1 MSIEKFNEV
10 HKFIT
15 NLDDDDIVRGNTKKD
30 ESSELFFP
38 KIDSIDSNPD
48 KATTTYLY
56 VRTGFFGKLWQKIF
70 SGSEGAKQ
78 RREEGKTAIME
89 AIDQLKNIHDDNIK
103 INKNIEESIEKIKNL
118 TADTS
123 KDFDTVQLKLQFRI
137 LSIYANKNLDEN
149 EISLSSGTPYTREN
163 NPENT
168 TIETD
173 NNKRGA
179 ADSAPNSM
187 GESTLNMNLADEVD
201 SIFNGEN
208 AQHSLSTETSNPAI
222 KPNQK
227 DINSEL
233 DSHKNKNVHVLEADK
248 ETTISSPVIK
258 DVKKESKDKFGLISI
273 KESRPIFV
281 NNHELGVFC
290 ADAYIAPEF
299 YSNKINLL
307 DKINGQG
314 SPVTENLI
322 TSSDTLKI
330 TSGTQKLLEIG
341 ESIHNKRPFYKLTA
355 SAPDFEFKI
364 ERDLTKSELIIYK
377 KACSDYQAEL
387 LKIYSD
393 TFDKLLELQ
402 QENSDSP
409 IRTIALIPLARQA
422 GQLREIEIEVL
433 VSYLTLF
440 QQLHPEVR
448 IAIVTN
454 SEAKRTAIVD
464 AFKSQ

>member
-1 MSIEKFNEV
+1 VSIEKFNEI
-10 HKFIT
+10 HNFLSKLT
-15 NLDDDDIVRGNTKKD
+15 DDDIVRGNARKD
-30 ESSELFFP
+30 ESSELLFP
-38 KIDSIDSNPD
+38 KIDSTESKPD
-48 KATTTYLY
+48 KATTKYLY
-56 VRTGFFGKLWQKIF
+56 VRTGFFGKLWQIIF

-78 RREEGKTAIME
+78 RREEGKAAIME
-89 AIDQLKNIHDDNIK
+89 AIDHLTNIHDHDEI
-103 INKNIEESIEKIKNL
+103 IKNIL
-118 TADTS
+118 TLTKDTS
-123 KDFDTVQLKLQFRI
+123 KDFDTAKLKQQFRL
-137 LSIYANKNLDEN
+137 LSIQVKQNLDEN
-149 EISLSSGTPYTREN
+149 EISLRSDAPVTIDH
-163 NPENT
+163 NPENPT
-168 TIETD
+168 TKTD
-173 NNKRGA
+173 NNKIGTV
-179 ADSAPNSM
+179 DSAPNNI
-187 GESTLNMNLADEVD
+187 GESILNMNLADEVD
-201 SIFNGEN
+201 SIFKDEN
-208 AQHSLSTETSNPAI
+208 A
-222 KPNQK
+222 
-227 DINSEL
+227 
-233 DSHKNKNVHVLEADK
+233 K
-248 ETTISSPVIK
+248 ESTISTPVIK
-258 DVKKESKDKFGLISI
+258 DIKKESKDKFGLISI
-273 KESRPIFV
+273 NESRPIFV

-299 YSNKINLL
+299 YSNRINLL

-314 SPVTENLI
+314 SPVAENSVF
-322 TSSDTLKI
+322 SSGILKI
-330 TSGTQKLLEIG
+330 TSGTQKILELG

-355 SAPDFEFKI
+355 IAPDFEFKI
-364 ERDLTKSELIIYK
+364 ERDLTKPELIIYK

>member
-1 MSIEKFNEV
+1 VSIEKFNEI
-10 HKFIT
+10 HNFLSKLT
-15 NLDDDDIVRGNTKKD
+15 DDDIVRGNARKD
-30 ESSELFFP
+30 ESSELLFP
-38 KIDSIDSNPD
+38 KIASNESKAD
-48 KATTTYLY
+48 KAITTYLY

-78 RREEGKTAIME
+78 RREEGKAAIME
-89 AIDQLKNIHDDNIK
+89 AIDHLTNIHDHDEI
-103 INKNIEESIEKIKNL
+103 IKNIL
-118 TADTS
+118 TLTKDTS
-123 KDFDTVQLKLQFRI
+123 KDFDTAKLKQQFRL
-137 LSIYANKNLDEN
+137 LSIQVKQNLDEN
-149 EISLSSGTPYTREN
+149 EISLRSDTPVTIDH
-163 NPENT
+163 NPENPT
-168 TIETD
+168 KKKD
-173 NNKRGA
+173 NNKIGTV
-179 ADSAPNSM
+179 DSAPNNI
-187 GESTLNMNLADEVD
+187 GESILNMNLADEVD
-201 SIFNGEN
+201 SIFKDEN
-208 AQHSLSTETSNPAI
+208 A
-222 KPNQK
+222 
-227 DINSEL
+227 
-233 DSHKNKNVHVLEADK
+233 K
-248 ETTISSPVIK
+248 ESTISSPVIK
-258 DVKKESKDKFGLISI
+258 DIKKESKDKFGLISI
-273 KESRPIFV
+273 NESRPIFV

-314 SPVTENLI
+314 SPVAENLI

-330 TSGTQKLLEIG
+330 TSGTQKLLEVG

-355 SAPDFEFKI
+355 SAPDFEFNI
-364 ERDLTKSELIIYK
+364 ERYLTKSELIIYK